1 MKHETSVFCLYSKLV
16 SKILV
21 SFYHRINEHILL
33 QDKQDITFHKALY
46 CRCYVREKQ

>member
-16 SKILV
+16 SKIL
-21 SFYHRINEHILL
+21 

-46 CRCYVREKQ
+46 CRRYVREKQ